1 MWAEKQFTK
10 KQNQTKQTLKTPTN
24 PFELAINNT
33 KYLGVTPTNQVK
45 DLYDKNFMF
54 LKKEI
59 EEDIMM
65 EKFPMTMDP

>member
-1 MWAEKQFTK
+1 
-10 KQNQTKQTLKTPTN
+10 
-24 PFELAINNT
+24 
-33 KYLGVTPTNQVK
+33 VK
-45 DLYDKNFMF
+45 DLYGENFMF